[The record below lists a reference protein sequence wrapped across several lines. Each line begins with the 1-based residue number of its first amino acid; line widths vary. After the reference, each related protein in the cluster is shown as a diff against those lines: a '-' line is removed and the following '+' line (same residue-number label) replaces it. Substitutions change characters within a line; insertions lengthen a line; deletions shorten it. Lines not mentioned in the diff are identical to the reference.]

1 MLIGRYIFPLL
12 LKLAIKRM
20 NKKMNFQQTGYNPF
34 EKYAGKE
41 KEVKITETKKEKKK
55 SKIDLGEYV
64 DFEEIK

>member
-20 NKKMNFQQTGYNPF
+20 NKKMNFKNPANNPF
-34 EKYAGKE
+34 ESYSKNE
-41 KEVKITETKKEKKK
+41 KEIKITETKKDKRK
-55 SKIDLGEYV
+55 SKIDFGEYV